1 MYTCP
6 TSTAHPTPI
15 ATNEMGK
22 FSSRNC
28 LPRTWMPFW
37 RRIWRQRRPAS
48 DAENV
53 SVNAPKF
60 DPRASAYSAP
70 SRTRGSRA
78 GWEVDQSWRTRAR
91 RIVAPMFVP
100 QNYAHKYIASART

>member
-1 MYTCP
+1 
-6 TSTAHPTPI
+6 
-15 ATNEMGK
+15 
-22 FSSRNC
+22 
-28 LPRTWMPFW
+28 MPFW
-37 RRIWRQRRPAS
+37 RRIWRHSNPAS

-60 DPRASAYSAP
+60 EPRASAYSAP
-70 SRTRGSRA
+70 SRVRA
-78 GWEVDQSWRTRAR
+78 LSPACALECECECVCVSGEDCAQSWRTRAR